1 MLDRLITELID
12 VASTSNVDAALRII
26 RTVVP
31 EYTPTANKDGALV
44 NSYIPVEHRSNVKQT
59 YPGAAEL
66 GLA

>member
-1 MLDRLITELID
+1 
-12 VASTSNVDAALRII
+12 
-26 RTVVP
+26 VP

>member
-1 MLDRLITELID
+1 MLERLIAKLID
-12 VASTSNVDAALRII
+12 VAATSKVDDALKLI

-44 NSYIPVEHRSNVKQT
+44 NSYIPVEHRSAVNAPEQE
-59 YPGAAEL
+59 GAQL